1 MIHYTYHIYKKK
13 HILHLIIRSQDQV
26 RKADNLVDQC
36 VIGVLKTKVSSLE
49 GRLS

>member
-1 MIHYTYHIYKKK
+1 M
-13 HILHLIIRSQDQV
+13 IIRSQDQAQVSGTTEIV

-36 VIGVLKTKVSSLE
+36 GMGVLKTKVSSLE